1 MARPK
6 KQKPERKKKLEK
18 PDSPGQRLR
27 LFCQLFFPTITVFAQ
42 SMGFQKP
49 GSLYDYFN
57 NRKKPGGMLLDR
69 FRELGG
75 DPSWL
80 RYGTGSIFANN
91 DMGKQRIEEFKQK
104 YPDSPLPQGAE
115 YVLPSTHHQVID
127 SPLPYSSENEFAAGP
142 LDQSEAVFLLLSRTM
157 YRLQSNSSI
166 PLHVLPLYRKLLD
179 DIRQELDRREQ
190 EVATTAAATTATE

>member
-6 KQKPERKKKLEK
+6 KQKPERKKKLEQ

-27 LFCQLFFPTITVFAQ
+27 LFCQLFFPTITVFAHA
-42 SMGFQKP
+42 MGFQKP

-91 DMGKQRIEEFKQK
+91 DMGRQRIEEFKQK
-104 YPDSPLPQGAE
+104 YPDQ
-115 YVLPSTHHQVID
+115 
-127 SPLPYSSENEFAAGP
+127 PLPYGEAYELPPTEQRIIEVQPSYHINNEFAAGP
-142 LDQSEAVFLLLSRTM
+142 LDQHEAVFLLLSRTL
-157 YRLQSNSSI
+157 YRLQATSSI
-166 PLHVLPLYRKLLD
+166 PLNVIPLYRKLLD

-190 EVATTAAATTATE
+190 QAASRAADTQSE